1 MDVDVT
7 VRLIYVRTS
16 KNTQLIL
23 LEGYLVRP
31 GACVQYSRW
40 FFVSLWRLFS
50 FISKR
55 IWTHKMRSGENNTT
69 HVLKTSSE
77 KDQVKEVLQ
86 QKIQQENTFEKSSIS
101 TFQIVLTLER
111 TLSIILFVFSII
123 KFAPSRLVKV
133 IEVQEVSYF

>member
-1 MDVDVT
+1 
-7 VRLIYVRTS
+7 
-16 KNTQLIL
+16 
-23 LEGYLVRP
+23 
-31 GACVQYSRW
+31 
-40 FFVSLWRLFS
+40 
-50 FISKR
+50 
-55 IWTHKMRSGENNTT
+55 MRSGENNTT